1 MTRSPVSNHL
11 LMPDDAPPLII
22 DVHADIACPWC
33 YIGHQRL
40 EQALEARPEI
50 DVVLRWRPFQLQ
62 PGMPS
67 EGRPWREFAQE
78 KFGSWEKAE
87 TMFEH
92 VRDTGSD
99 DGLVFNFDAME
110 VAPNTADAHRLVLWA
125 EGQSAGVEMSERL
138 YAAYFA
144 EGANVSDR
152 DVLAGCAADAGL
164 DPDAARSMLQGE
176 DWKQEV
182 VRAQD
187 LARQR
192 GVTGVPFH
200 VFDEQYAVS
209 GAQPVEAFTRTL
221 DAATGREV

>member
-1 MTRSPVSNHL
+1 MA
-11 LMPDDAPPLII
+11 DDATPPLII

-40 EQALEARPEI
+40 EQALEKRPEL

-62 PGMPS
+62 PGMPA

-78 KFGSWEKAE
+78 KFGGWDKAQQ
-87 TMFEH
+87 MFER
-92 VRDTGSD
+92 VKAVGSE
-99 DGLVFNFDAME
+99 DGLVFNFDSME

-144 EGANVSDR
+144 DGKNVSDR
-152 DVLAGCAADAGL
+152 NVLARCAADAGL
-164 DPDAARSMLQGE
+164 DPDAAREMLQSE

-200 VFDEQYAVS
+200 VFDERYAVS
-209 GAQPVEAFTRTL
+209 GAQPVEAFVRAL
-221 DAATGREV
+221 DTATGG